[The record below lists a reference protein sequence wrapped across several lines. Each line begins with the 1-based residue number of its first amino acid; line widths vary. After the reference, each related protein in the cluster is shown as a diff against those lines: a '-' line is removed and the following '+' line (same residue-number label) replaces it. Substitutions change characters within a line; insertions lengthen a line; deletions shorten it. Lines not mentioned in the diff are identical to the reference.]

1 MSPSPLG
8 GEISRIDGRPKTT
21 GVARYSAD
29 YREPD
34 LVHAVLVSASIGLG
48 RIAAMQTDTAE
59 RAPGVLAVYTP
70 FAPLRLQPVADDAL
84 GERYRP
90 LQDREVRF
98 FGQAIGV
105 VVADSFEH
113 ARDAAAMI
121 TTDYQTRTPRTSLAD
136 AGPGVSIAGPESG
149 NKTVLAP
156 GIASIDAAL
165 RDSEITID
173 TTVTQPAQHAAAM
186 EPHASV
192 AVWRQNLLT
201 LYTGTQFPGRAIAG
215 ITGALGLAPEQ
226 LRIISTYV
234 GGGFGSRVLP
244 WSDVLLGAAA
254 ARELNRPV
262 KLVLTRS
269 QVFSIVGHRSAV
281 RQRVRLGARADGTLT
296 AVSHESDA
304 EVPAVGGWPM
314 RTAAETTAALYR
326 TPNLHVDQRQVVLD
340 TPPTWAMRAP
350 NEAPGAF
357 AIETAMDELAVAT
370 GVDPVQLR
378 LRNYA
383 TTLPGTNRRW
393 TSKRLDECYRLGAT
407 RFGWERRTAVPAT
420 TRDGQWMIGM
430 GMATAIY
437 PAAGRSANAVA
448 VRFRDDGTVLAST
461 GVMDIGTGAATAL
474 AIVVAD
480 AVGLPMD
487 RIVTEVGDTILPPGP
502 GAVGSRATG
511 SMAPTARAAARAAI
525 GNLIRAA
532 STNPASSLT
541 GSGTPV
547 SYAAGML
554 RRGNGRIGF
563 ADLLR
568 SLRMSGVEAIQ
579 SSDDTISPHF
589 ASHGFGAHFC
599 EVRVN
604 SFTGETRVS
613 RFTTVVDIGR
623 VINAKAARSQV
634 VGGVIFGIGHA
645 LLEASPIEPS
655 GRLAAANLA
664 DYVVPVNADVPFID
678 AVCLDGDDPDFS
690 DVGARGVGELGTVG
704 SAAAIGNAVFN
715 ATGVRIRDLP
725 IHPEALLR

>member
-1 MSPSPLG
+1 MNPSPLG
-8 GEISRIDGRPKTT
+8 GDISRVDGRAKTT
-21 GVARYSAD
+21 GAARYSAD

-34 LVHAVLVSASIGLG
+34 LVHAVLVSATIGLG
-48 RIAAMQTDTAE
+48 RINAMDTDAAE
-59 RAPGVLAVYTP
+59 RAPGVQAVYTP
-70 FAPLRLQPVADDAL
+70 FAPLRLQPVAEDAL
-84 GERYRP
+84 GENYRP
-90 LQDREVRF
+90 LQDHEVRF

-105 VVADSFEH
+105 VVADTFEH

-121 TTDYQTRTPRTSLAD
+121 TTDYQSRTPRTALAD
-136 AGPGVSIAGPESG
+136 AGEGTSIAMPESG
-149 NKTVLAP
+149 NRTLLAP
-156 GIASIDAAL
+156 GVSSIDDAL
-165 RDSEITID
+165 RDSEITIE

-192 AVWRQNLLT
+192 AVWRGNQLT
-201 LYTGTQFPGRAIAG
+201 LYSGTQFPGRAIIG
-215 ITGALGLAPEQ
+215 ITGALGLAPEEV
-226 LRIISTYV
+226 RIVSTYV

-244 WSDVLLGAAA
+244 WSDVILGAAA

-262 KLVLTRS
+262 KLILNRS

-304 EVPAVGGWPM
+304 EAPAVGGWPM

-326 TPNLHVDQRQVVLD
+326 TPNLHVDQRHVILD

-357 AIETAMDELAVAT
+357 AIETAMDELAVAS
-370 GVDPVQLR
+370 GVDPVELR

-393 TSKRLDECYRLGAT
+393 TSKRLDECYRVGAN
-407 RFGWERRTAVPAT
+407 RFGWERRTATPAT
-420 TRDGQWMIGM
+420 NRDGQWMIGV

-437 PAAGRSANAVA
+437 PAAGRSGNAVE
-448 VRFRDDGTVLAST
+448 VCFRDDGTVLAST

-511 SMAPTARAAARAAI
+511 SMAPTARTAARAAI
-525 GNLIRAA
+525 DNLTRAA
-532 STNPASSLT
+532 STNPASPLA
-541 GSGTPV
+541 GSEAPV
-547 SYAAGML
+547 SYAAGTL
-554 RRGNGRIGF
+554 RTGNERIGF

-568 SLRMSGVEAIQ
+568 VMRVPEIVAVH
-579 SSDDTISPHF
+579 SSEDTISPQF
-589 ASHGFGAHFC
+589 AAHGFGAHFC

-645 LLEASPIEPS
+645 LLEADPIEPS

-678 AVCLDGDDPDFS
+678 AACLDGDDPDFS
-690 DVGARGVGELGTVG
+690 EVGARGVGELGTVG

-715 ATGVRIRDLP
+715 ATGIRILDLP
-725 IHPEALLR
+725 IHPETLLR

>member
-1 MSPSPLG
+1 MNPSPLG
-8 GEISRIDGRPKTT
+8 GHISRVDGRAKTT
-21 GVARYSAD
+21 GAARYPAD
-29 YREPD
+29 YHEPD
-34 LVHAVLVSASIGLG
+34 LAHAVIVSATIGLG
-48 RIAAMQTDTAE
+48 RLTAMDTDAAAQ
-59 RAPGVLAVYTP
+59 APGVLAVYTP
-70 FAPLRLQPVADDAL
+70 FAPLQLQPVAEDAL
-84 GERYRP
+84 GENYRP

-98 FGQAIGV
+98 RGQAIGV
-105 VVADSFEH
+105 VVADTFEH

-121 TTDYQTRTPRTSLAD
+121 TADYQSRTPRTSLATT
-136 AGPGVSIAGPESG
+136 GPGISIAAPQSG
-149 NKTVLAP
+149 NQTSLAP
-156 GIASIDAAL
+156 GVTSIDTAL
-165 RDSEITID
+165 RDSQITVD
-173 TTVTQPAQHAAAM
+173 TSVSQLAQHAAAM
-186 EPHASV
+186 EPHATL
-192 AVWRQNLLT
+192 AIWRGDHLT
-201 LYTGTQFPGRAIAG
+201 LYTGTQFPARAVAAI
-215 ITGALGLAPEQ
+215 IGALGLQPDQ

-244 WSDVLLGAAA
+244 WSDALLAAAA

-262 KLVLTRS
+262 RLVLNRT

-304 EVPAVGGWPM
+304 EAPAVGGWPM

-326 TPNLHVDQRQVVLD
+326 TPNLHVDQRQITLD

-370 GVDPVQLR
+370 GVDPVELR

-393 TSKRLDECYRLGAT
+393 TSKRLDECYRLGAI
-407 RFGWERRTAVPAT
+407 RFGWERRSSTPAT
-420 TRDGQWMIGM
+420 SRDGQWLVGM

-437 PAAGRSANAVA
+437 PAAGRSANAVQ
-448 VRFRDDGTVLAST
+448 VRFRDDGTVLATT
-461 GVMDIGTGAATAL
+461 GTVDIGTGTATAL

-487 RIVTEVGDTILPPGP
+487 RVVAEVGDTDLPPGA
-502 GAVGSRATG
+502 GSVGSRATG

-525 GNLIRAA
+525 GNLVDAA
-532 STNPASSLT
+532 TTNA
-541 GSGTPV
+541 GSPLAGSEAPV
-547 SYAAGML
+547 SYEAGRL
-554 RRGNGRIGF
+554 RTANADIAF
-563 ADLLR
+563 ADLLHGLGTAEI
-568 SLRMSGVEAIQ
+568 SALH
-579 SSDDTISPHF
+579 SDEDTISPQF
-589 ASHGFGAHFC
+589 AAHGFGAHFC

-604 SFTGETRVS
+604 SFTGETRVA

-623 VINAKAARSQV
+623 VINAKTARSQV

-645 LLEASPIEPS
+645 LLEANPIEPS
-655 GRLAAANLA
+655 GRLASANLA

-715 ATGVRIRDLP
+715 ATGIRIHDLP
-725 IHPEALLR
+725 IHPEDLLR

>member
-1 MSPSPLG
+1 MTPSPLG
-8 GEISRIDGRPKTT
+8 GEISRVDGRPKTT
-21 GVARYSAD
+21 GGARYSAD
-29 YREPD
+29 YEEPD
-34 LVHAVLVSASIGLG
+34 MAHAVLVSATIGLG
-48 RIAAMQTDTAE
+48 RIDNMDVDAAEQ
-59 RAPGVLAVYTP
+59 APGVLAVYTP
-70 FAPLRLQPVADDAL
+70 FAPLRLQPVAENAL
-84 GERYRP
+84 GENYRP

-113 ARDAAAMI
+113 ARDAASMI
-121 TTDYQTRTPRTSLAD
+121 TTAYETRTPRTSLAGR
-136 AGPGVSIAGPESG
+136 AGVSITMPESG
-149 NKTVLAP
+149 NRTVLAP
-156 GIASIDAAL
+156 GVASIDAAL
-165 RDSEITID
+165 RDSAVTVETR
-173 TTVTQPAQHAAAM
+173 VTQPAQHAAAM

-192 AVWRQNLLT
+192 AVWRDNHLT
-201 LYTGTQFPGRAIAG
+201 LYSGTQFPARAVLG
-215 ITGALGLAPEQ
+215 ITSALGLTPDQ

-244 WSDVLLGAAA
+244 WSDAILAAAA
-254 ARELNRPV
+254 ARDLNRPV
-262 KLVLTRS
+262 KLVLNRS
-269 QVFSIVGHRSAV
+269 QVFSVVGHRSAV
-281 RQRVRLGARADGTLT
+281 VQRVRLGARSDGTLT

-304 EVPAVGGWPM
+304 EAPAVGGWPM

-326 TPNLHVDQRQVVLD
+326 TPNLHVDQRQVALD

-370 GVDPVQLR
+370 GVDPVELR

-383 TTLPGTNRRW
+383 LTPPGTDRRW
-393 TSKRLDECYRLGAT
+393 TSKRLDECYRVGAD
-407 RFGWERRTAVPAT
+407 RFGWQRRVSTPAT
-420 TRDGQWMIGM
+420 NRDGQWAIGM

-437 PAAGRSANAVA
+437 PAAGRSGNAVL
-448 VRFRDDGTVLAST
+448 VRFRDDGTVLASSS
-461 GVMDIGTGAATAL
+461 VMDIGTGAATAL

-487 RIVTEVGDTILPPGP
+487 RVDVEVGDTALPPGP

-525 GNLIRAA
+525 GNLLEAA
-532 STNPASSLT
+532 STNRDSPWAGSS
-541 GSGTPV
+541 TPV
-547 SYAAGML
+547 DYATGTL
-554 RRGNGRIGF
+554 RMGNERIGF

-568 SLRMSGVEAIQ
+568 TLRMPEINAIR
-579 SSDDTISPHF
+579 SSDDTISPQF
-589 ASHGFGAHFC
+589 AAHGFGAHFC

-645 LLEASPIEPS
+645 LLEADPIEPS

-690 DVGARGVGELGTVG
+690 DVGARGVGELGAVG

-715 ATGVRIRDLP
+715 ATGIRVRDLP
-725 IHPEALLR
+725 IHPDALLR

>member
-1 MSPSPLG
+1 MTPSPLG
-8 GEISRIDGRPKTT
+8 GEISRVDGRAKTT
-21 GVARYSAD
+21 GAARYSAD
-29 YREPD
+29 YQEPD
-34 LVHAVLVSASIGLG
+34 LVHAVLVSAATGLG
-48 RIAAMQTDTAE
+48 TVTAMNTDAAT

-70 FAPLRLQPVADDAL
+70 FAPLQMQPVAEDAL
-84 GERYRP
+84 GEKYRP

-98 FGQAIGV
+98 HGQAIGV

-121 TTDYQTRTPRTSLAD
+121 TVDYQSRTPRTSLAD
-136 AGPGVSIAGPESG
+136 AGPGVSIAMPDSG
-149 NKTVLAP
+149 NKTILAP
-156 GIASIDAAL
+156 GITSIEAAL
-165 RDSEITID
+165 GDSDITVE

-192 AVWRQNLLT
+192 AVWRQNVLT

-215 ITGALGLAPEQ
+215 ITGALGLTPEQ

-244 WSDVLLGAAA
+244 WSDVILGAAA
-254 ARELNRPV
+254 ARQLNRPV
-262 KLVLTRS
+262 KLILTRN
-269 QVFSIVGHRSAV
+269 QVFTIVGHRSAV

-304 EVPAVGGWPM
+304 EAPAVGGWPM

-326 TPNLHVDQRQVVLD
+326 TPNLHVDQRQVTLD
-340 TPPTWAMRAP
+340 TPPSWAMRAP

-378 LRNYA
+378 MRNYA

-393 TSKRLDECYRLGAT
+393 TSKRLDECYRLGAS
-407 RFGWERRTAVPAT
+407 RFGWERRASIPAT
-420 TRDGQWMIGM
+420 IRDGQWLIGM

-437 PAAGRSANAVA
+437 PAAGRSANAVR
-448 VRFRDDGTVLAST
+448 VQFRDDGTVLAST
-461 GVMDIGTGAATAL
+461 SIMDIGTGAATAL
-474 AIVVAD
+474 AIVIAD

-511 SMAPTARAAARAAI
+511 SMAPTARTAARAAI
-525 GNLIRAA
+525 DNLVRV
-532 STNPASSLT
+532 ASSNPSSPLAD
-541 GSGTPV
+541 SDAPV
-547 SYAAGML
+547 SYAAGTL
-554 RRGNGRIGF
+554 RAGNARLGF
-563 ADLLR
+563 ADLLH
-568 SLRMSGVEAIQ
+568 RMRIPGIDAIH
-579 SSDDTISPHF
+579 SSDDSISPQF
-589 ASHGFGAHFC
+589 AAHGFGAHFC

-604 SFTGETRVS
+604 SLTGETRVA

-645 LLEASPIEPS
+645 LLEADPIDPS
-655 GRLAAANLA
+655 GRLAATNLA

-690 DVGARGVGELGTVG
+690 EVGARGVGELGAVG
-704 SAAAIGNAVFN
+704 SAAAIANAVYN
-715 ATGVRIRDLP
+715 ATGLRVRDLP
-725 IHPEALLR
+725 IHPEVLLR

>member
-1 MSPSPLG
+1 MNPSPLG
-8 GEISRIDGRPKTT
+8 GYISRIDGRPKTT
-21 GVARYSAD
+21 GAARYSAD
-29 YREPD
+29 YHEPD
-34 LVHAVLVSASIGLG
+34 LVHAVLVSATIGLG
-48 RIAAMQTDTAE
+48 TITAMDTDAAR

-70 FAPLRLQPVADDAL
+70 FAPLRLQPVAQDAL
-84 GERYRP
+84 GEKYRP

-98 FGQAIGV
+98 HGQAIGV

-121 TTDYQTRTPRTSLAD
+121 TTDYQSRTPRTSLAD
-136 AGPGVSIAGPESG
+136 AGPGVSIAVPDSG
-149 NKTVLAP
+149 NKTLLAP
-156 GIASIDAAL
+156 GVASIDDAL
-165 RDSEITID
+165 RDSEITVD
-173 TTVTQPAQHAAAM
+173 TTVTQQAQHAAAM

-192 AVWRQNLLT
+192 AIWRKNQLT
-201 LYTGTQFPGRAIAG
+201 LYTGTQFPGRAVVG

-226 LRIISTYV
+226 VRIISTYV

-244 WSDVLLGAAA
+244 WSDVMLGAAA

-262 KLVLTRS
+262 KLILNRS
-269 QVFSIVGHRSAV
+269 QVFSVVGHRSAI
-281 RQRVRLGARADGTLT
+281 RQRVRLGAHADGTLT

-304 EVPAVGGWPM
+304 EAPAVGGWPL
-314 RTAAETTAALYR
+314 RAAAETTAALYR
-326 TPNLHVDQRQVVLD
+326 TPNLHVDQRHVTLD
-340 TPPTWAMRAP
+340 TAPTWAMRAP

-357 AIETAMDELAVAT
+357 AIETAMDELAVVT
-370 GVDPVQLR
+370 GVDPVELR

-383 TTLPGTNRRW
+383 TTLPGTDRRW
-393 TSKRLDECYRLGAT
+393 TSKRLDECYRLGAN
-407 RFGWERRTAVPAT
+407 RFGWSGRAAPGTRRE
-420 TRDGQWMIGM
+420 GQWLVGM

-437 PAAGRSANAVA
+437 PAAGRSANAVE

-487 RIVTEVGDTILPPGP
+487 RVVAEVGDTNFPAGA
-502 GAVGSRATG
+502 GAVGSRATS

-525 GNLIRAA
+525 ESLIDAA
-532 STNPASSLT
+532 STDPRSPLA
-541 GSGTPV
+541 GSENPV
-547 SYAAGML
+547 SYDSGGL
-554 RRGNGRIGF
+554 RTPHGSLSF
-563 ADLLR
+563 AELLR
-568 SLRMSGVEAIQ
+568 EIGRPDIAATHSDEASLNPS
-579 SSDDTISPHF
+579 F
-589 ASHGFGAHFC
+589 AAHGFGAHFC

-645 LLEASPIEPS
+645 LLEANPVDPS
-655 GRLAAANLA
+655 GRPAASNLA

-704 SAAAIGNAVFN
+704 SAAAIANAVYN
-715 ATGVRIRDLP
+715 ATGIRVRDLP
-725 IHPEALLR
+725 IHPELLLR

>member
-1 MSPSPLG
+1 MNPSPLG
-8 GEISRIDGRPKTT
+8 GNISRIDGRAKTT
-21 GVARYSAD
+21 GAARYSAD
-29 YREPD
+29 YGEPD
-34 LVHAVLVSASIGLG
+34 LVHAVLVSATIGLG
-48 RIAAMQTDTAE
+48 SITAMDSDAATH
-59 RAPGVLAVYTP
+59 APGVLAVYSP
-70 FAPLRLQPVADDAL
+70 FAPLRLQPVAQDAL

-98 FGQAIGV
+98 HGQAIGV

-121 TTDYQTRTPRTSLAD
+121 SIDYQSRAPRTSLAD
-136 AGPGVSIAGPESG
+136 AGPGVSIAVPDSG
-149 NKTVLAP
+149 NKTLLAP
-156 GIASIDAAL
+156 GVASIDAAL
-165 RDSEITID
+165 RDSEVTVDI
-173 TTVTQPAQHAAAM
+173 TVTQQAQHAAAM

-192 AVWRQNLLT
+192 AIWREDQLT

-215 ITGALGLAPEQ
+215 IAGALGLAPEQ
-226 LRIISTYV
+226 VRIISTHV

-244 WSDVLLGAAA
+244 WSDVILGAAA

-262 KLVLTRS
+262 KLILNRS

-281 RQRVRLGARADGTLT
+281 SQRVRLGSRADGTLT

-304 EVPAVGGWPM
+304 EAPAVGGWPL

-326 TPNLHVDQRQVVLD
+326 TPNLHVDQRHVTLD
-340 TPPTWAMRAP
+340 TAPTWAMRAP

-357 AIETAMDELAVAT
+357 AIETAMDELANLT
-370 GVDPVQLR
+370 GVDPVELR

-383 TTLPGTNRRW
+383 TTLPGTDRRW
-393 TSKRLDECYRLGAT
+393 TSKRLDECYRLGAN
-407 RFGWERRTAVPAT
+407 RFGWSRRASPG
-420 TRDGQWMIGM
+420 TRREGQWFVGM

-437 PAAGRSANAVA
+437 PAAGRSANAVE
-448 VRFRDDGTVLAST
+448 VSFRDDGTVVAST

-487 RIVTEVGDTILPPGP
+487 RVVARVGDTNFPPGA
-502 GAVGSRATG
+502 GAVGSRATS
-511 SMAPTARAAARAAI
+511 SMAPTARAAARAAVER
-525 GNLIRAA
+525 LIEAA
-532 STNPASSLT
+532 STNPHSPLVSSETPASYDSGRLQTSNGSLD
-541 GSGTPV
+541 
-547 SYAAGML
+547 
-554 RRGNGRIGF
+554 F
-563 ADLLR
+563 AELLR
-568 SLRMSGVEAIQ
+568 EIGRSDIGATHSDEASLNPS
-579 SSDDTISPHF
+579 F
-589 ASHGFGAHFC
+589 AAHGFGAHFC

-645 LLEASPIEPS
+645 LLEANPVDPS
-655 GRLAAANLA
+655 GRFAANNLA

-678 AVCLDGDDPDFS
+678 AVCLDGNDSDFS

-704 SAAAIGNAVFN
+704 SAAAIANAVYN
-715 ATGVRIRDLP
+715 ATGIRVRDLP
-725 IHPEALLR
+725 IHPELLLR

>member
-1 MSPSPLG
+1 
-8 GEISRIDGRPKTT
+8 
-21 GVARYSAD
+21 
-29 YREPD
+29 
-34 LVHAVLVSASIGLG
+34 VSATIGLG
-48 RIAAMQTDTAE
+48 RINAMEVDAAQ

-70 FAPLRLQPVADDAL
+70 FAPLRLQPVAAAAL
-84 GERYRP
+84 GENYRP

-121 TTDYQTRTPRTSLAD
+121 TADYQSRSPRTSLAD
-136 AGPGVSIAGPESG
+136 AGPGVSIAMAESG
-149 NKTVLAP
+149 NKTILAP
-156 GIASIDAAL
+156 GVTSIDAAL
-165 RDSEITID
+165 RDSEITIE
-173 TTVTQPAQHAAAM
+173 TTVTQPAQHAAAV

-192 AVWRQNLLT
+192 AVWRDNSLV

-215 ITGALGLAPEQ
+215 ITGALRLTPEQ

-262 KLVLTRS
+262 KLILNRA
-269 QVFSIVGHRSAV
+269 QVFSVVGHRSAV

-304 EVPAVGGWPM
+304 EAPAVGGWPL
-314 RTAAETTAALYR
+314 RAAAETTAALYR

-370 GVDPVQLR
+370 DVDPVELR

-383 TTLPGTNRRW
+383 TMLPGSNRRW
-393 TSKRLDECYRLGAT
+393 TSKRLDECYRLGAS
-407 RFGWERRTAVPAT
+407 RFGWDRRRGTPAT
-420 TRDGQWMIGM
+420 NRDGQWLIGM

-437 PAAGRSANAVA
+437 PAAGRSGNAVS
-448 VRFRDDGTVLAST
+448 VRFRDDGSVLAST

-480 AVGLPMD
+480 AAGLPMD
-487 RIVTEVGDTILPPGP
+487 RVVTEVGDTILPPGP

-511 SMAPTARAAARAAI
+511 SMAPTARAATRAAI
-525 GNLIRAA
+525 DNLIRTA
-532 STNPASSLT
+532 SRNPASPLAASA
-541 GSGTPV
+541 TPI
-547 SYAAGML
+547 SYAAGTL
-554 RRGNGRIGF
+554 RTGNQRIGF
-563 ADLLR
+563 GDLLR
-568 SLRMSGVEAIQ
+568 TLRMPEINAVQTSE
-579 SSDDTISPHF
+579 DTISPQF
-589 ASHGFGAHFC
+589 AAHGFGAHFC

-604 SFTGETRVS
+604 SLTGETRVS

-645 LLEASPIEPS
+645 LLEANPVDPS
-655 GRLAAANLA
+655 GRLAASNLA

-715 ATGVRIRDLP
+715 ATGIRIRDLP

>member
-1 MSPSPLG
+1 
-8 GEISRIDGRPKTT
+8 
-21 GVARYSAD
+21 
-29 YREPD
+29 
-34 LVHAVLVSASIGLG
+34 VSATIGLG
-48 RIAAMQTDTAE
+48 RINAMEVDAAQ

-70 FAPLRLQPVADDAL
+70 FAPLRLQSVAAAAL
-84 GERYRP
+84 GENYRP

-121 TTDYQTRTPRTSLAD
+121 TADYQSRSPRTSLAD
-136 AGPGVSIAGPESG
+136 AGPGVSIAMAESG
-149 NKTVLAP
+149 NKTILAP
-156 GIASIDAAL
+156 GVTSIDAAL
-165 RDSEITID
+165 RDSEITIE

-192 AVWRQNLLT
+192 AVWRDNSLV

-215 ITGALGLAPEQ
+215 ITGALRLTPEQ

-262 KLVLTRS
+262 KLILNRA
-269 QVFSIVGHRSAV
+269 QVFSVVGHRSAV

-304 EVPAVGGWPM
+304 EAPAVGGWPL
-314 RTAAETTAALYR
+314 RAAAETTAALYR

-370 GVDPVQLR
+370 DVDPVELR

-383 TTLPGTNRRW
+383 TMLPGSNRRW
-393 TSKRLDECYRLGAT
+393 TSKRLDECYRLGAS
-407 RFGWERRTAVPAT
+407 RFGWDRRRGTPAT
-420 TRDGQWMIGM
+420 NRDGQWLIGM

-437 PAAGRSANAVA
+437 PAAGRSGNAVS
-448 VRFRDDGTVLAST
+448 VRFRDDGSVLAST

-480 AVGLPMD
+480 AAGLPMD
-487 RIVTEVGDTILPPGP
+487 RVVTEVGDTILPPGP

-511 SMAPTARAAARAAI
+511 SMAPTARAATRAAI
-525 GNLIRAA
+525 DNLIRTA
-532 STNPASSLT
+532 SRNPASPLAASA
-541 GSGTPV
+541 TPI
-547 SYAAGML
+547 SYAAGTL
-554 RRGNGRIGF
+554 RTGNQRIGF
-563 ADLLR
+563 GDLLR
-568 SLRMSGVEAIQ
+568 TLRMPEINAVQTSE
-579 SSDDTISPHF
+579 DTISPQF
-589 ASHGFGAHFC
+589 AAHGFGAHFC

-604 SFTGETRVS
+604 SLTGETRVS

-645 LLEASPIEPS
+645 LLEANPVDPS
-655 GRLAAANLA
+655 GRLAASNLA

-715 ATGVRIRDLP
+715 ATGIRIRDLP